1 VSDRRPLVPPPL
13 RLPTPLREYLRDEA
27 AGGAV
32 LMVAAAVALVWA
44 NSPWRAAYDAL
55 WETRLAVELGRLGI
69 EADLRRWVDDGL
81 MTIFFLVVGLE
92 IKRELV
98 AGELATWRQA
108 ALPVVAAAGGMAVPA
123 LIYAAVNAGGPGA
136 PGWGVPMATDI
147 AFSLAVL
154 ALLGSRVPAAL
165 KVFLLT
171 LAVVDDLGSIAVVA
185 LFYSRGVDLVALA
198 AAAGLL
204 ALVALL
210 VRAGIWWLPLHV
222 GLGLALWLAM
232 WRSGVSPAL
241 AGVAMGLLTPA
252 RPTAH
257 PEVARDRGGELA
269 GELAA
274 DPRPPRLREMLREAR
289 GTVPLAERL
298 AHDLHPVSAFVVVP
312 LFALANAGVSLEP
325 GGLTAPGATAVL
337 GGVLAGRV
345 LGKVAGIT
353 AATWLAVRLGLARLP
368 EATGWAQLAGVATV
382 AGIGFTV
389 PLFVADLAFPDGR
402 FQAPVKLGLLL
413 ASVVAGTAG
422 ALVLLR
428 TGRRSPPRA
437 ARTRPGGPGPGGG

>member
-1 VSDRRPLVPPPL
+1 VSDPRPLVPPPM
-13 RLPTPLREYLRDEA
+13 RLPLPVREYLREEA
-27 AGGAV
+27 AGGVV
-32 LMVAAAVALVWA
+32 LMVTAAAALIWA

-55 WETRLAVELGRLGI
+55 WTTSLAVQLGRFGI
-69 EADLRRWVDDGL
+69 EADLRHWVDDGL
-81 MTIFFLVVGLE
+81 MTLFFLVVGLE

-98 AGELATWRQA
+98 AGELRTWRAA

-123 LIYAAVNAGGPGA
+123 AIYAAVNAGGPGA

-147 AFSLAVL
+147 AFALGVL
-154 ALLGSRVPAAL
+154 ALLGPRVPAAL

-185 LFYSRGVDLVALA
+185 LFYSRGVDPVGLAVA
-198 AAAGLL
+198 AALL
-204 ALVALL
+204 ALVAVL
-210 VRAGIWWLPLHV
+210 VRAGVWWLPLHIT
-222 GLGLALWLAM
+222 LGVALWLAM
-232 WRSGVSPAL
+232 SRSGVSPAL

-252 RPTAH
+252 RATAP
-257 PEVARDRGGELA
+257 PEVARDRGGALA

-298 AHDLHPVSAFVVVP
+298 AHDLHPLSAFLVVP
-312 LFALANAGVSLEP
+312 LFALANAGVSIEP
-325 GGLTAPGATAVL
+325 GVLAEAGSGAVL

-345 LGKVAGIT
+345 LGKLAGIT
-353 AATWLAVRLGLARLP
+353 AATWLAVRLGLAARP
-368 EATGWAQLAGVATV
+368 EGTSWAQLAGAATV

-402 FQAPVKLGLLL
+402 FAAPVKLGLLA
-413 ASVVAGTAG
+413 ASVVSGIAG

-428 TGRRSPPRA
+428 SAGRS
-437 ARTRPGGPGPGGG
+437 RPTAG